1 MRTSKIFIIILLSFS
16 VFAMFSCSMLSKK
29 YEKRESVEYKISAV
43 NKTGIKLNNVSGK
56 VTISRGDSASGI
68 IVKADKIGYVKK
80 KDLDKPLDN
89 MKVDIDSAGSVVQ
102 IKSELERDR
111 EWFHW
116 DFKGKEINY
125 HITVPPSIKVSVDN
139 VNGEIELNGINSEVE
154 ASTVNGTITFDNLCG
169 IKDLSTVN
177 GKISGTIDS
186 VKNIKLE
193 TVNGSIDLGITKTFS
208 GSIKATVVNGR
219 IKYENLTLSDPVE
232 EKKSLRGYIGNRD
245 NELSIDAVNG
255 RITLTGK

>member
-1 MRTSKIFIIILLSFS
+1 MRTSKIFITILLGFS
-16 VFAMFSCSMLSKK
+16 VLALFSCSMLSKK
-29 YEKRESVEYKISAV
+29 YEKRETIDYKLSAV

-56 VTISRGDSASGI
+56 VSISRGDSASGI
-68 IVKADKIGYVKK
+68 TVHADMIGYVKK
-80 KDLDKPLDN
+80 KDLDKPLEN
-89 MKVDIDSAGSVVQ
+89 MRVEVDSSASVIQ
-102 IKSELERDR
+102 IKSEFDKDK

-116 DFKGKEINY
+116 DFKGREINY
-125 HITVPPSIKVSVDN
+125 RITVPPNIKVSVDN
-139 VNGEIELNGINSEVE
+139 VNGEIELNGVNSEVE
-154 ASTVNGTITFDNLCG
+154 ASTVNGTISFDNLCG

-186 VKNIKLE
+186 VRNIKLE
-193 TVNGSIDLGITKTFS
+193 TVNGSIDLGIAKTFS

-219 IKYENLTLSDPVE
+219 VSYENLTLSDPVD

-255 RITLTGK
+255 KITLKGK